1 MKLVKKDE
9 NLTIK
14 EAFLR
19 YQRGNKIRNL
29 SEMTIDFKYRNFLD
43 FINSLMLM
51 NYKSDFSE
59 YRNFVT
65 EDI

>member
-43 FINSLMLM
+43 FS
-51 NYKSDFSE
+51 K
-59 YRNFVT
+59 FVNVD
-65 EDI
+65 EL